1 MKVRIERDFID
12 KYTQEMRKAGSIVE
26 FEDER
31 AAELLADPRQVVSKV
46 DEKEGQEP
54 KKAAAKP
61 KATTKAAP
69 KKKAAKK

>member
-1 MKVRIERDFID
+1 MKVRIEKDFID

-31 AAELLADPRQVVSKV
+31 AAELLADPRNVVSQI

-54 KKAAAKP
+54 KKSAAKP
-61 KATTKAAP
+61 KATAKAAP

>member
-12 KYTQEMRKAGSIVE
+12 KYTQEMRKAGSVVE

-31 AAELLADPRQVVSKV
+31 AAELLADPRNVVSQI

-54 KKAAAKP
+54 KKADAKP
-61 KATTKAAP
+61 KTATKAAP
-69 KKKAAKK
+69 KKKAVKK

>member
-12 KYTQEMRKAGSIVE
+12 KYTQEARKAGSIVE

-31 AAELLADPRQVVSKV
+31 AAELLADPRNVVSKV
-46 DEKEGQEP
+46 DEEGQEP